1 LFFLERGKLPGK
13 IFLGVSDQSFK
24 NMKKTKRSKQ
34 WAVAKSKKYL
44 GKHLVCDFWGGKM
57 IENSKE
63 LEEVLRLAAKKAK
76 STDLEFVCHK
86 FSPQGITGALI
97 LAESHITFHSWPEE
111 KYIAIDIFT
120 CGKKAKPEA
129 ALSLLKKILKPEK
142 IKVKEVK
149 RG

>member
-1 LFFLERGKLPGK
+1 
-13 IFLGVSDQSFK
+13 LGVSDQFFK
-24 NMKKTKRSKQ
+24 NMKKTKRSL

-44 GKHLVCDFWGGKM
+44 GKHLICDFFGGKI
-57 IENSKE
+57 IENPKE
-63 LEEVLRLAAKKAK
+63 LEEVLRLAAKEAK
-76 STDLEFVCHK
+76 STDLEFIFHK
-86 FSPQGITGALI
+86 FLPQGITGALI

-129 ALSLLKKILKPEK
+129 ALSLLKKVLKPEK

>member
-1 LFFLERGKLPGK
+1 
-13 IFLGVSDQSFK
+13 LGVSDQFFK
-24 NMKKTKRSKQ
+24 NMKKTKRSL

-44 GKHLVCDFWGGKM
+44 GKHLICDFFGGKI
-57 IENSKE
+57 IENPKE
-63 LEEVLRLAAKKAK
+63 LEEVLRLAAKEAK
-76 STDLEFVCHK
+76 STDLEFISHK

-120 CGKKAKPEA
+120 CGKKAKPEM
-129 ALSLLKKILKPEK
+129 ALSFLKKVLKPER
-142 IKVKEVK
+142 IKVREIK